1 VREGEERENEYG
13 DKRMNNASRGKIT
26 VTASPGVLA
35 HVK

>member
-1 VREGEERENEYG
+1 VREEEERENEYG
-13 DKRMNNASRGKIT
+13 DKRMRNASRGKSP